1 VNTLGEN
8 MHFLALIIV
17 AIFWVLPTRS
27 PAQTLGAVEIFA
39 EHPAAGALDMSL
51 DQVRYQAFEPK
62 AKDLLNFDYSN
73 AIYWLRF
80 TVLHPEGYSDPLV
93 LEIPTSW
100 LDRVTLYGPGIEE
113 TWGDTLPSPQPKAF
127 RYPTFFLK
135 GSPGE
140 STQYYLRVQ
149 GEDAL
154 VLPLNLSTVPAFYE
168 HALTRAYG
176 LGAYAG
182 LILVLTLYNFIV
194 YVSLRDRNYL
204 FYVLYILGMGVMQA
218 LYEGFGTQYLWH
230 QNPWLA
236 NRMLAFGTYLP
247 MFFALLFTLGF
258 LEIRQR
264 SRRMKRLLQTVFGL
278 LLILAASAFLS
289 PNYSGAIQLASL
301 TSFLFPILLIT
312 VGVMM
317 LRKSSRAARFYLL
330 AWIPL
335 LGSVLVYVLA
345 LRGIIPANVLTT
357 NAIYYGSALESILLS
372 LALADRMKSL
382 IRKQSQ
388 LTAQLEAAEC
398 VQKSLIFD
406 KADIPGLTYSS
417 YYRSADITGGDWYGL
432 FDDPKNNRSY
442 ILIGD
447 VTGHGIPS
455 ALVTG
460 AVAGAAEV
468 AVHMIADQT
477 LPLLDSLRAIATELN
492 RVVLKTGQA
501 AGEMMTMALI
511 VIDRDNLQAAYVNCG
526 HTHICVASKGNVK
539 ARLEPGSLLGTKDMM
554 IVGKEFKVEEGDV
567 LFIFTDGLLENHAF
581 RKKPIRW
588 KSIAQILAQ
597 QSEPQVI
604 TRDITELVQ
613 KTNEGESLQDD
624 CTFLAIRIQDASKKR
639 VS

>member
-1 VNTLGEN
+1 
-8 MHFLALIIV
+8 MHIV
-17 AIFWVLPTRS
+17 SLFILVCLWVLPASS
-27 PAQTLGAVEIFA
+27 PGQTLSHVEIFA
-39 EHPAAGALDMSL
+39 EHPKDGVGALTL
-51 DQVRYQAFEPK
+51 DQVRNQSFEPK
-62 AKDLLNFDYSN
+62 AKDLLNFDYSRS
-73 AIYWLRF
+73 IYWLRF
-80 TVLHPEGYSDPLV
+80 TVAHTQTDTETLV

-100 LDRVTLYGPGIEE
+100 LDRVTLFGPGTEE
-113 TWGDTLPSPQPKAF
+113 TLGDTLPSPQPKTF

-135 GSPGE
+135 VPPGE
-140 STQYYLRVQ
+140 ATQYYVRVQ

-154 VLPLNLSTVPAFYE
+154 VLPLNLTTLPAF
-168 HALTRAYG
+168 HDNALARAYG

-194 YVSLRDRNYL
+194 YMSLRDRNYL

-230 QNPWLA
+230 QKTWLA

-258 LEIRQR
+258 LEIKQR
-264 SRRMKRLLQTVFGL
+264 SRRMTRLLQGVFLL
-278 LLILAASAFLS
+278 LLILGATAFLS
-289 PNYSGAIQLASL
+289 PDYSSAIQMASL
-301 TSFLFPILLIT
+301 TSFLFPILLIA

-345 LRGIIPANVLTT
+345 LRGIVPANALTT
-357 NAIYYGSALESILLS
+357 NALYYGSALESILLS
-372 LALADRMKSL
+372 LALADRMKTL

-406 KADIPGLTYSS
+406 KTDIPGLTYSS

-468 AVHMIADQT
+468 AVHMIADQSR
-477 LPLLDSLRAIATELN
+477 PLLDSLHAIAEELN

-511 VIDRDNLQAAYVNCG
+511 VIDRESLQAAYVNCG

-539 ARLEPGSLLGTKDMM
+539 ARLEPGSLLGTKNM
-554 IVGKEFKVEEGDV
+554 VTQGKEFKVEEGDV

-597 QSEPQVI
+597 QSEPSVI
-604 TRDITELVQ
+604 TQNISELVQ
-613 KTNEGESLQDD
+613 KTTEGSSLQDD
-624 CTFLAIRIQDASKKR
+624 CTFLAIRIQDVPKNRAS
-639 VS
+639 

>member
-1 VNTLGEN
+1 
-8 MHFLALIIV
+8 MHITALLFLAYL
-17 AIFWVLPTRS
+17 WLLPASS
-27 PAQTLGAVEIFA
+27 PGQTLSDVEIFV
-39 EHPAAGALDMSL
+39 EQPAAGVPDMTL
-51 DQVRYQAFEPK
+51 DQVRNERFEPK
-62 AKDLLNFDYSN
+62 DADLLNFDYSRS
-73 AIYWLRF
+73 IYWLRF
-80 TVLHPEGYSDPLV
+80 HVSHAQPHSDALV

-100 LDRVTLYGPGIEE
+100 LDRVTLYGPRTEE
-113 TWGDTLPSPQPKAF
+113 SQGDMLPSPQPRTF
-127 RYPTFFLK
+127 RYPTFFLNVPS
-135 GSPGE
+135 GQVTP
-140 STQYYLRVQ
+140 YYLRVQ

-154 VLPLNLSTVPAFYE
+154 VLPLKLSTVPAYYE
-168 HALTRAYG
+168 RALSRAYG

-194 YVSLRDRNYL
+194 YLSLRDRNYL
-204 FYVLYILGMGVMQA
+204 YYVLYILGMGVMQA

-230 QNPWLA
+230 QKTWLA

-247 MFFALLFTLGF
+247 MFFALHFTLGF
-258 LEIRQR
+258 LEIKQR
-264 SRRMKRLLQTVFGL
+264 SRRMTRLLQMVFGL
-278 LLILAASAFLS
+278 LLILSATAFLT
-289 PNYSGAIQLASL
+289 PDYSSAIQTASL
-301 TSFLFPILLIT
+301 TSFLFPILLIA

-335 LGSVLVYVLA
+335 LGSVLVYVMA
-345 LRGIIPANVLTT
+345 LRGILPANALTT
-357 NAIYYGSALESILLS
+357 NALYYGSALESILLS
-372 LALADRMKSL
+372 LALADRMKTL

-468 AVHMIADQT
+468 AVHMIAAQSRS
-477 LPLLDSLRAIATELN
+477 LLDSLHAIAEELN

-511 VIDRDNLQAAYVNCG
+511 VIDRESLQAAYVNCG
-526 HTHICVASKGNVK
+526 HTHICVASKGSVK
-539 ARLEPGSLLGTKDMM
+539 ARLEPGSLLGTKDM
-554 IVGKEFKVEEGDV
+554 ITQGKEFKVEEGDV

-597 QSEPQVI
+597 QSEPHVI
-604 TRDITELVQ
+604 TQNISELVH
-613 KTNEGESLQDD
+613 KTTEGGSLQDD
-624 CTFLAIRIQDASKKR
+624 CTFLAIRIQDVSKKR
-639 VS
+639 AS

>member
-1 VNTLGEN
+1 
-8 MHFLALIIV
+8 MHILSLLFLAFLWLLS
-17 AIFWVLPTRS
+17 AAS
-27 PAQTLGAVEIFA
+27 PGQSLSEVEIFA
-39 EHPAAGALDMSL
+39 EHPAATEQGMTL
-51 DQVRYQAFEPK
+51 DQVRSQRFEPK
-62 AKDLLNFDYSN
+62 AKDLLNFDYTSS
-73 AIYWLRF
+73 IYWLRF
-80 TVLHPEGYSDPLV
+80 NVSQGSGNSETLV

-100 LDRVTLYGPGIEE
+100 LDRVTLYGPGTEE
-113 TWGDTLPSPQPKAF
+113 TLGDTLPSPQPKAF

-135 GSPGE
+135 VPPGQ
-140 STQYYLRVQ
+140 TIPYYLRVK

-154 VLPLNLSTVPAFYE
+154 VLPLNLTTVPAFYE
-168 HALTRAYG
+168 NALARAYG

-204 FYVLYILGMGVMQA
+204 FYVLYILAMGVMQA

-230 QNPWLA
+230 QNTWLA

-258 LEIRQR
+258 LEVKQR
-264 SRRMKRLLQTVFGL
+264 SRRMTRLLQTVFVVL
-278 LLILAASAFLS
+278 LMLSMTAFLS
-289 PNYSGAIQLASL
+289 HDYSSAIQMASL
-301 TSFLFPILLIT
+301 TSFLFPILLIAI
-312 VGVMM
+312 GVMM

-345 LRGIIPANVLTT
+345 LRGVLPANALTT

-372 LALADRMKSL
+372 LALADRMKTL

-388 LTAQLEAAEC
+388 LTAQLDAAEC

-432 FDDPKNNRSY
+432 FDDPKNKRSY

-468 AVHMIADQT
+468 AVHMIADQSR
-477 LPLLDSLRAIATELN
+477 PLLDSLHAIAEELN

-511 VIDRDNLQAAYVNCG
+511 VIDRESLQAAYVNCG
-526 HTHICVASKGNVK
+526 HTHICVASKGKVK
-539 ARLEPGSLLGTKDMM
+539 ARLEPGSLLGSKDL
-554 IVGKEFKVEEGDV
+554 ITLGKEFRMEEGDV

-604 TRDITELVQ
+604 TQNISELVQ
-613 KTNEGESLQDD
+613 KTTAGESLQDD
-624 CTFLAIRIQDASKKR
+624 CTFLAIRIQDARKNRAS
-639 VS
+639 